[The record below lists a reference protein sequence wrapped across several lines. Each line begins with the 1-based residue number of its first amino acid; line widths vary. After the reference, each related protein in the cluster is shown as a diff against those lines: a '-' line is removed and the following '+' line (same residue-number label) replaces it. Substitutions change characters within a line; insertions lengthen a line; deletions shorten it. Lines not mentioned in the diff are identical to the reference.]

1 MKTNRDQRVKRKLPP
16 QDVTKPDRSQPLLRT
31 ASDNFTDQLL
41 ADLRTHQIELK
52 MQNEELRR
60 AHLDLEESRDRYLD
74 LYEFAPV
81 GYLTLSDKGIIL
93 DMNLTS
99 SILFGRE
106 RRKMLNRH
114 LARAISPEDSDRFHR
129 MLGHVTNQAER
140 TTFELKLRRAD
151 DSVFH
156 AQLDCMRLARDG
168 VPPVVRVA
176 ITDIS
181 ERKRAAAEIEN
192 LAYYDS
198 LTGLPNR
205 RLLIDRLRQSL
216 AAYSRTLQ
224 HGAIL
229 FVDLDD
235 FKSLNDTE
243 GHDVGDLLLQ
253 QVGSRL
259 VSCVREGDTV
269 ARLGGDEF
277 VVMLQGLSE
286 NSAEAV
292 HQSRVVGE
300 KILAVLR
307 RPYLLA
313 DYRYCGS
320 GSVGVALYGRSQDS
334 VEELLKRADL
344 SLYRA
349 KDAGR
354 SALRFFHPEM
364 QTAVNGQSVLEA
376 ELRQALENGEF
387 LLHYQPQMTREGKL
401 IGAEALLRWQHPRRG
416 LLLPLEFIP
425 VAEEKGLI
433 ESLGLWVLETACL
446 RLLDWSARAEMA
458 QLALSVN
465 VSAYQFSRPEF
476 ADQLLAIIN
485 RIGLDP
491 RKLVVELTESVML
504 GEVDLTIATMSRLKG
519 RGLRFSLDDFGM
531 GYSSLKYLKD
541 LPLDQLKIDQTFV
554 HDLLVGSSSSAIV
567 LAILG
572 LGQSLGLTVIAEGV
586 ETVQQRDFLAS
597 HGCLVFQGL
606 FFARAL
612 PMEDLLSIASSQ
624 GTYMESGQ

>member
-1 MKTNRDQRVKRKLPP
+1 MKTNRDQRIKRKLPP

>member
-41 ADLRTHQIELK
+41 ADLQTHQIELK
-52 MQNEELRR
+52 IQNEELRR

-114 LARAISPEDSDRFHR
+114 LARAILPEDSDKFHR

-235 FKSLNDTE
+235 FKSLNDTK

-286 NSAEAV
+286 NPAEAV

-313 DYRYCGS
+313 DYKYCGS

-465 VSAYQFSRPEF
+465 VSAYQFRRPEF